1 MIIVLKSGISDADVS
16 DVCRR
21 ITEMGYGPHVI
32 RGEFKTIVAAVGEER
47 GRPDLRLLEALE
59 TVESVM
65 PVQQPFKLA
74 SREVRRESSEVRI
87 NGVTVGG
94 RDVVVM
100 AGPCSVESEA
110 QVLEVAEAVKAS
122 GARILRGGAYKP
134 RTSPYAFQGLKEQGL
149 RYLAEA
155 RKRTGLPVVTEVLET
170 ESVEVV
176 AEYSDILQIGA
187 RNIQNFSLLR
197 RVGRDRQAGPAQAR
211 HGDHDPGVPALGRV
225 HPRGGQSQRDPL
237 RARHPHLRARH
248 AVHARPERGAGAQE
262 ALATCR
268 SWSIPRTAPGT
279 GTWWRPMAKASVA
292 CGADGLIIEVHPRPE
307 EALSDGPQS
316 LKPSKFA
323 QLMRELRPVAEAV
336 GAGDAPQLEPAGA
349 ALERTDDQTAFA
361 AAVRSSV
368 SRTRWTRAA
377 GVNGFCRKAVP
388 AASTPWRTTAS
399 SV

>member
-1 MIIVLKSGISDADVS
+1 MIIVLKSGISDADVN

-47 GRPDLRLLEALE
+47 GRADLRLLEALE

-110 QVLEVAEAVKAS
+110 QVLEVAEAVKGS
-122 GARILRGGAYKP
+122 GAKILRGGAYKP

-197 RVGRDRQAGPAQAR
+197 RVGEIGKPVLLKRGMATTIQEFLLSAEYILAAGNPN
-211 HGDHDPGVPALGRV
+211 VILC
-225 HPRGGQSQRDPL
+225 
-237 RARHPHLRARH
+237 
-248 AVHARPERGAGAQE
+248 ERGIRTFE
-262 ALATCR
+262 PATRFTLDLNAVPVLKKLCHLPVVVDP
-268 SWSIPRTAPGT
+268 SHGT
-279 GTWWRPMAKASVA
+279 GHWDLVAPMAKAAVA

-336 GAGDAPQLEPAGA
+336 GRGL
-349 ALERTDDQTAFA
+349 
-361 AAVRSSV
+361 
-368 SRTRWTRAA
+368 
-377 GVNGFCRKAVP
+377 
-388 AASTPWRTTAS
+388 
-399 SV
+399 